1 LGEIEGTTRTGRAWT
16 SIHFAVP
23 VEEERLVFF
32 PEVAVIE
39 GW

>member
-1 LGEIEGTTRTGRAWT
+1 VKLRVRHGPIDVWT

-32 PEVAVIE
+32 PAVAVIE
-39 GW
+39 RW